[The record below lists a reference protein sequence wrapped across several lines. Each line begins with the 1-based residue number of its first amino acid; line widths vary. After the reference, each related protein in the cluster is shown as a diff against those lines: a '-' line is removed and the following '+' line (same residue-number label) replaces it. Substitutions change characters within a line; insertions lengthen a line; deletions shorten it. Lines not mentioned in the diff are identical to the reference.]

1 MTSESSCCRLIIF
14 LFLLHGFFLLY
25 LARRFSPL
33 DMHTANGIQ
42 VCYMLCARLF
52 GEDKHEGILVTS
64 AKWAF
69 LCSCR
74 NLSLPDCFIIID
86 ILTFIMLHPT
96 PSAKHHWLVH
106 KRLPLSLWLQSSYES
121 SGRLFLRRFKRKDT
135 TLRMAT
141 SPDCLN
147 RQATDA
153 SQPTHTFCTY
163 LSTIV
168 TILFVCNQLS
178 RGYLLRS

>member
-52 GEDKHEGILVTS
+52 GEDKHEGIVATGV
-64 AKWAF
+64 KWAF
-69 LCSCR
+69 WCTCR
-74 NLSLPDCFIIID
+74 NLRLLALFYPIV
-86 ILTFIMLHPT
+86 LTFVQLRPT
-96 PSAKHHWLVH
+96 PSAKHHWLVR
-106 KRLPLSLWLQSSYES
+106 KRHPLSLWLQSSYES
-121 SGRLFLRRFKRKDT
+121 SGRLFLRRFKREYT
-135 TLRMAT
+135 TLRMVT

-178 RGYLLRS
+178 RGYLLRR